1 MPAALRLA
9 SKLPHATTLAH
20 MALTIGFV
28 FDDTLDALDGV
39 QQHIITIGTELARRG
54 HDVHYLVGETHH
66 SPVPQTVS
74 LARNVMVS
82 FNGNRMRIPLPVR
95 KREIRAALAHNN
107 YDILHIQ
114 APYSPLFGGR
124 VLECAPQSTGVVATY
139 HIAPI
144 DRRARYGGRA
154 LGLVNAHSHRR
165 VDEVIAVSQVAA
177 QYAQFTSHTHGTII
191 ANPVNVEKFATAAH
205 RATRDAAHPHIVFL
219 GRLVP
224 RKGAQLL
231 LDALDYGERHGM
243 FPMPGLHVTIAGD
256 GPLMDDCVQRAARL
270 RTPVQFVGTVD
281 EGKADLLA
289 SADVAVFPAIGGE
302 TFGIVLPETIASG
315 AGVTLAGDNPG
326 YRWTMRGDEDA
337 LFSVGPDHA
346 RVLAE
351 RIERALTDAP
361 WARRLHAREE
371 ALLDRYNVQ
380 AVTDEVEQVYARAIA
395 DRRARA

>member
-1 MPAALRLA
+1 
-9 SKLPHATTLAH
+9 

-95 KREIRAALAHNN
+95 KREIRAVLARNT

-177 QYAQFTSHTHGTII
+177 QYARFTSHTHGTII
-191 ANPVNVEKFATAAH
+191 ANPVDVGKFATAAH

-302 TFGIVLPETIASG
+302 TFGIVLPEAIASG

>member
-1 MPAALRLA
+1 
-9 SKLPHATTLAH
+9 

-39 QQHIITIGTELARRG
+39 QQHIITIGTELVRRG

-177 QYAQFTSHTHGTII
+177 QYAQFTAHTHGTII

-302 TFGIVLPETIASG
+302 TFGIVLPEAIASG

-380 AVTDEVEQVYARAIA
+380 AVTDEVEQVYARAIV

>member
-1 MPAALRLA
+1 
-9 SKLPHATTLAH
+9 

-39 QQHIITIGTELARRG
+39 QQHIITIGTELVRRG

-177 QYAQFTSHTHGTII
+177 QYAQFTAHAHGTII

-302 TFGIVLPETIASG
+302 TFGIVLPEAIASG

>member
-1 MPAALRLA
+1 
-9 SKLPHATTLAH
+9 

-39 QQHIITIGTELARRG
+39 QQHIITIGAELARRG

-82 FNGNRMRIPLPVR
+82 FNGNRMRIPLPVC

-154 LGLVNAHSHRR
+154 LGLINAHSHRR

-177 QYAQFTSHTHGTII
+177 QYAQFTAHTHGTII

-281 EGKADLLA
+281 EGKTDLLA

-302 TFGIVLPETIASG
+302 TFGIVLPEAIASG

-351 RIERALTDAP
+351 RITRALTDAP

>member
-1 MPAALRLA
+1 
-9 SKLPHATTLAH
+9 

-39 QQHIITIGTELARRG
+39 QQHITTIGTELARRG

-95 KREIRAALAHNN
+95 KRDIRAALARNT

-165 VDEVIAVSQVAA
+165 IDEVIAVSQVAA

-231 LDALDYGERHGM
+231 LDALDYGERHGL

-270 RTPVQFVGTVD
+270 HTPVQFVGTVD
-281 EGKADLLA
+281 EGKAALLA

-302 TFGIVLPETIASG
+302 TFGIVLPEAIASG

-351 RIERALTDAP
+351 RITRALTDAP
-361 WARRLHAREE
+361 WAQRLHAREA

>member
-1 MPAALRLA
+1 
-9 SKLPHATTLAH
+9 

-95 KREIRAALAHNN
+95 KREIRAALAHNT

-256 GPLMDDCVQRAARL
+256 GPLMDDCVLRAARL

-302 TFGIVLPETIASG
+302 TFGIVLPEAIASG

-361 WARRLHAREE
+361 WARRLHAREA

>member
-1 MPAALRLA
+1 
-9 SKLPHATTLAH
+9 

-39 QQHIITIGTELARRG
+39 QQHIITIGTELVRRG

-95 KREIRAALAHNN
+95 KREIRAVLARND

-124 VLECAPQSTGVVATY
+124 VLKCAPQSTGVVATY

-177 QYAQFTSHTHGTII
+177 QYAQFTAHTHGTII

-205 RATRDAAHPHIVFL
+205 RATRDASYPHIVFL

-302 TFGIVLPETIASG
+302 TFGIVLPEAIASG

-351 RIERALTDAP
+351 RITRALTDAP

>member
-1 MPAALRLA
+1 
-9 SKLPHATTLAH
+9 

-39 QQHIITIGTELARRG
+39 QQHIITIGTELVRRG

-82 FNGNRMRIPLPVR
+82 FNGNRMRIPLPVC

-177 QYAQFTSHTHGTII
+177 QYAQFTAHTHGTII

-302 TFGIVLPETIASG
+302 TFGIVLPEAIASG

-351 RIERALTDAP
+351 RITRALTDAP

>member
-1 MPAALRLA
+1 
-9 SKLPHATTLAH
+9 

-39 QQHIITIGTELARRG
+39 QQHITTIGTELARRG

-95 KREIRAALAHNN
+95 KREIRAVLARND

-124 VLECAPQSTGVVATY
+124 VLKCAPQSTGVVATY

-177 QYAQFTSHTHGTII
+177 QYAQFTAHTHGTII

-302 TFGIVLPETIASG
+302 TFGIVLPEAIASG

>member
-1 MPAALRLA
+1 
-9 SKLPHATTLAH
+9 

-302 TFGIVLPETIASG
+302 TFGIVLPEAIASG

-351 RIERALTDAP
+351 RIELALTDAP

>member
-1 MPAALRLA
+1 
-9 SKLPHATTLAH
+9 

-39 QQHIITIGTELARRG
+39 QQHIITIGTELVRRG

-177 QYAQFTSHTHGTII
+177 QYAQFTAHTHGTII
-191 ANPVNVEKFATAAH
+191 ANPVNVEKFATAVH

-302 TFGIVLPETIASG
+302 TFGIVLPEAIASG

>member
-1 MPAALRLA
+1 
-9 SKLPHATTLAH
+9 

-39 QQHIITIGTELARRG
+39 QQHIITIGTELVRRG

-177 QYAQFTSHTHGTII
+177 QYAQFTAHAHGTII

-243 FPMPGLHVTIAGD
+243 FPMPGLHVTIAGE

-302 TFGIVLPETIASG
+302 TFGIVLPEAIASG

>member
-1 MPAALRLA
+1 
-9 SKLPHATTLAH
+9 

-39 QQHIITIGTELARRG
+39 QQHIITIGTELVRRG

-82 FNGNRMRIPLPVR
+82 FNGNRMRIPLPVC

-144 DRRARYGGRA
+144 DRRACYGGRA

-177 QYAQFTSHTHGTII
+177 QYAQFTAHTHGTII

-289 SADVAVFPAIGGE
+289 SADVAVCPAIGGE
-302 TFGIVLPETIASG
+302 TFGIVLPEAIASG

-351 RIERALTDAP
+351 RITRALTDAP

>member
-1 MPAALRLA
+1 
-9 SKLPHATTLAH
+9 

-39 QQHIITIGTELARRG
+39 QQHITTIGTELARRG

-177 QYAQFTSHTHGTII
+177 QYAQFTAHTHGTII

-256 GPLMDDCVQRAARL
+256 GPLMNDCVQRAARL

-281 EGKADLLA
+281 ESKADLLA

-302 TFGIVLPETIASG
+302 TFGIVLPEAIASG

-351 RIERALTDAP
+351 RITRALTDAP

>member
-1 MPAALRLA
+1 
-9 SKLPHATTLAH
+9 

-191 ANPVNVEKFATAAH
+191 ANPVNVGKFATAAH

-302 TFGIVLPETIASG
+302 TFGIVLPEAIASG

-351 RIERALTDAP
+351 RIERALIDAS

>member
-1 MPAALRLA
+1 
-9 SKLPHATTLAH
+9 

-39 QQHIITIGTELARRG
+39 QQHIITIGTELVRRG
-54 HDVHYLVGETHH
+54 NDVHYLVGETHH

-205 RATRDAAHPHIVFL
+205 RATRDAAYPHIVFL

-302 TFGIVLPETIASG
+302 TFGIVLPEAIASG

-351 RIERALTDAP
+351 RITRALTDAP

>member
-1 MPAALRLA
+1 
-9 SKLPHATTLAH
+9 

-39 QQHIITIGTELARRG
+39 QQHIITIGTELVRRG

-139 HIAPI
+139 HIASI

-177 QYAQFTSHTHGTII
+177 QYAQFTAHTHGTII

-243 FPMPGLHVTIAGD
+243 FPMPGLHVTIAGE

-302 TFGIVLPETIASG
+302 TFGIVLPEAIASG

-351 RIERALTDAP
+351 RITRALTDAP
-361 WARRLHAREE
+361 WARRLHARDE

>member
-1 MPAALRLA
+1 
-9 SKLPHATTLAH
+9 

-39 QQHIITIGTELARRG
+39 QQHIITIGTELVRRG

-66 SPVPQTVS
+66 PPVPQTVS

-302 TFGIVLPETIASG
+302 TFGIVLPEAIASG

>member
-1 MPAALRLA
+1 
-9 SKLPHATTLAH
+9 

-39 QQHIITIGTELARRG
+39 QQHITTIGTELARRG

-302 TFGIVLPETIASG
+302 TFGIVLPEAIASG

>member
-1 MPAALRLA
+1 
-9 SKLPHATTLAH
+9 

-39 QQHIITIGTELARRG
+39 QQHIITIGTELVRRG

-154 LGLVNAHSHRR
+154 LGLVNTRSNRR

-177 QYAQFTSHTHGTII
+177 QYAQFTAHTHGTII

-302 TFGIVLPETIASG
+302 TFGIVLPEAIASG

-351 RIERALTDAP
+351 RITRALTDAP

>member
-1 MPAALRLA
+1 
-9 SKLPHATTLAH
+9 

-95 KREIRAALAHNN
+95 KRDIRAALAHNN

-302 TFGIVLPETIASG
+302 TFGIVLPEAIASG

>member
-1 MPAALRLA
+1 
-9 SKLPHATTLAH
+9 

-28 FDDTLDALDGV
+28 FDDTRDALDGV
-39 QQHIITIGTELARRG
+39 QQHIITIGTELVRRG

-177 QYAQFTSHTHGTII
+177 QYAQFTAHTHGTII

-302 TFGIVLPETIASG
+302 TFGIVLPEAIASG

-351 RIERALTDAP
+351 RITRALTDAP

>member
-1 MPAALRLA
+1 
-9 SKLPHATTLAH
+9 

-95 KREIRAALAHNN
+95 KREIRAVLARNT

-177 QYAQFTSHTHGTII
+177 QYARFTSHTHGTII
-191 ANPVNVEKFATAAH
+191 ANPVNVGKFATAAH

-302 TFGIVLPETIASG
+302 TFGIVLPEAIASG

>member
-1 MPAALRLA
+1 
-9 SKLPHATTLAH
+9 

-82 FNGNRMRIPLPVR
+82 FNGNRMRIPLPVC

-154 LGLVNAHSHRR
+154 LGLINAHSHRR

-177 QYAQFTSHTHGTII
+177 QYAQFTAHTHGTII

-281 EGKADLLA
+281 EGKTDLLA

-302 TFGIVLPETIASG
+302 TFGIELPEAIASG

-351 RIERALTDAP
+351 RITRALTDAP

>member
-1 MPAALRLA
+1 
-9 SKLPHATTLAH
+9 

-39 QQHIITIGTELARRG
+39 QQHIITIGTELVRRG

-177 QYAQFTSHTHGTII
+177 QYAQFTAHTHGTII

-302 TFGIVLPETIASG
+302 TFGIVLPEAIASG

-337 LFSVGPDHA
+337 LFSLGPDHA

-351 RIERALTDAP
+351 RITRALTDAP

>member
-1 MPAALRLA
+1 
-9 SKLPHATTLAH
+9 

-39 QQHIITIGTELARRG
+39 QQHIITIGTELVRRG

-95 KREIRAALAHNN
+95 KREIRAVLARND

-177 QYAQFTSHTHGTII
+177 QYAQFTAHTHGTII

-270 RTPVQFVGTVD
+270 RTPVQFIGTVD

-302 TFGIVLPETIASG
+302 TFGIVLPEAIASG

-351 RIERALTDAP
+351 RIARALTDAP

-380 AVTDEVEQVYARAIA
+380 AVTDEVEQVYACAIA

>member
-1 MPAALRLA
+1 
-9 SKLPHATTLAH
+9 

-39 QQHIITIGTELARRG
+39 QQHIITIGTELVRRG

-177 QYAQFTSHTHGTII
+177 QYAQFTAHTHGTII

-205 RATRDAAHPHIVFL
+205 RATRNAAHPHIVFL

-302 TFGIVLPETIASG
+302 TFGIVLPEAIASG

>member
-1 MPAALRLA
+1 
-9 SKLPHATTLAH
+9 

-39 QQHIITIGTELARRG
+39 QQHIITIGTELAQRG

-177 QYAQFTSHTHGTII
+177 QYAQFTAHTHGTII

-302 TFGIVLPETIASG
+302 TFGIVLPEAIASG

>member
-1 MPAALRLA
+1 
-9 SKLPHATTLAH
+9 

-82 FNGNRMRIPLPVR
+82 FNGNRMRIPLPVC
-95 KREIRAALAHNN
+95 KREIRAVLAHNN

-154 LGLVNAHSHRR
+154 LGLINAHSHRR

-177 QYAQFTSHTHGTII
+177 QYAQFTAHTHGTII

-281 EGKADLLA
+281 EGKTDLLA

-302 TFGIVLPETIASG
+302 TFGIVLPEAIASG

-351 RIERALTDAP
+351 RITRALTDAP

>member
-1 MPAALRLA
+1 
-9 SKLPHATTLAH
+9 

-82 FNGNRMRIPLPVR
+82 FNGNRMRIPLPVC
-95 KREIRAALAHNN
+95 KREIRAALVHNN

-154 LGLVNAHSHRR
+154 LGLINAHSHRR

-177 QYAQFTSHTHGTII
+177 QYAQFTAHTHGTII

-281 EGKADLLA
+281 EGKTDLLA

-302 TFGIVLPETIASG
+302 TFGIVLPEAIASG

-351 RIERALTDAP
+351 RITRALTDAP

>member
-1 MPAALRLA
+1 
-9 SKLPHATTLAH
+9 

-39 QQHIITIGTELARRG
+39 QQHIITIGTELVRRG

-177 QYAQFTSHTHGTII
+177 QYAQFTAHTHGTII

-231 LDALDYGERHGM
+231 LEALDYGERHGM

-302 TFGIVLPETIASG
+302 TFGIVLPEAIASG

>member
-1 MPAALRLA
+1 
-9 SKLPHATTLAH
+9 

-39 QQHIITIGTELARRG
+39 QQHITTIGTELARRG

-95 KREIRAALAHNN
+95 KREIRAVLARND

-124 VLECAPQSTGVVATY
+124 VLKCAPQSTGVVATY

-177 QYAQFTSHTHGTII
+177 QYAQFTAHTHGTII

-302 TFGIVLPETIASG
+302 TFGIVLPEAIASG

-351 RIERALTDAP
+351 RITRALTDAP

>member
-1 MPAALRLA
+1 
-9 SKLPHATTLAH
+9 

-39 QQHIITIGTELARRG
+39 QQHIITIGTELVRRG

-243 FPMPGLHVTIAGD
+243 FPMPGLHVTIAGE
-256 GPLMDDCVQRAARL
+256 GPLMADCVQRAARL

-302 TFGIVLPETIASG
+302 TFGIVLPEAIASG

>member
-1 MPAALRLA
+1 
-9 SKLPHATTLAH
+9 

-39 QQHIITIGTELARRG
+39 QQHIITIGTELVRRG

-144 DRRARYGGRA
+144 DRQARYGGRA

-177 QYAQFTSHTHGTII
+177 QYAQFTAHTHGTII

-270 RTPVQFVGTVD
+270 RTSVEFVGTVD

-302 TFGIVLPETIASG
+302 TFGIVLPEAIASG

-351 RIERALTDAP
+351 RITRALTDAP

>member
-1 MPAALRLA
+1 
-9 SKLPHATTLAH
+9 

-39 QQHIITIGTELARRG
+39 QQHIITIGTELVRRG

-177 QYAQFTSHTHGTII
+177 QYAQFTAHTHGTII

-243 FPMPGLHVTIAGD
+243 FPMPGLHVTIAGE

-302 TFGIVLPETIASG
+302 TFGIVLPEAIASG

-337 LFSVGPDHA
+337 LFSVG
-346 RVLAE
+346 
-351 RIERALTDAP
+351 
-361 WARRLHAREE
+361 
-371 ALLDRYNVQ
+371 DRKSV
-380 AVTDEVEQVYARAIA
+380 V
-395 DRRARA
+395 

>member
-1 MPAALRLA
+1 
-9 SKLPHATTLAH
+9 

-39 QQHIITIGTELARRG
+39 QQHIITIGTELVRRG

-82 FNGNRMRIPLPVR
+82 FNGNRMRIPLPVC

-144 DRRARYGGRA
+144 DRRACYGGRA

-177 QYAQFTSHTHGTII
+177 QYAQFTAHTHGTII

-302 TFGIVLPETIASG
+302 TFGIVLPEAIASG

-351 RIERALTDAP
+351 RITRALTDAP

-371 ALLDRYNVQ
+371 ALLDRYNVH

>member
-1 MPAALRLA
+1 
-9 SKLPHATTLAH
+9 

-154 LGLVNAHSHRR
+154 LGLINAHSHRR

-177 QYAQFTSHTHGTII
+177 QYAQFTAHTHGTII

-256 GPLMDDCVQRAARL
+256 GPLIDDCVQRAARL
-270 RTPVQFVGTVD
+270 RTPVQFIGTVD

-302 TFGIVLPETIASG
+302 TFGIVLPEAIASG

-351 RIERALTDAP
+351 RITRALTDAP

-395 DRRARA
+395 DRHARA

>member
-1 MPAALRLA
+1 
-9 SKLPHATTLAH
+9 

-154 LGLVNAHSHRR
+154 LGLINAHSHRR

-177 QYAQFTSHTHGTII
+177 QYAQFTAHAHGTII

-302 TFGIVLPETIASG
+302 TFGIVLPEAIASG

-351 RIERALTDAP
+351 RITRALTDAP

>member
-1 MPAALRLA
+1 
-9 SKLPHATTLAH
+9 

-39 QQHIITIGTELARRG
+39 QQHIITIGTELVRRG

-124 VLECAPQSTGVVATY
+124 VLGCAPQSTGVVATY

-177 QYAQFTSHTHGTII
+177 QYAQFTAHTHGTII

-243 FPMPGLHVTIAGD
+243 FPMPGLHVTIAGE

-302 TFGIVLPETIASG
+302 TFGIVLPEAIASG

-351 RIERALTDAP
+351 RITRALTDAP